1 MQISCVIQPV
11 YNATHYDRV
20 KGKSP
25 NRFKMENTTEKFE
38 EEILDACIRHAK
50 EVLAEQ
56 LPLIKDKKYDFA
68 PQFRDLT
75 IQLYLVGVMQQFY
88 DQYEATTTDA
98 QEKAFHALYC
108 MMMKDGVKSRR
119 AKNQVA
125 FVRQMS
131 RLDDDDEALPLALGY
146 ESKPGDHSLAEVF
159 DHYVD
164 EARVSKGLWR
174 SYDQGKKILLLGGLL
189 FAMAGIWF
197 VTIYLPES
205 DNITILAVGLLTA
218 LFFVVPVFLI
228 GLLIHRHKI
237 RKSNRTQTPP
247 Q

>member
-1 MQISCVIQPV
+1 
-11 YNATHYDRV
+11 
-20 KGKSP
+20 
-25 NRFKMENTTEKFE
+25 MENTAEKFE

-56 LPLIKDKKYDFA
+56 LPLVKDKKYDFA
-68 PQFRDLT
+68 PQFKDLT

-108 MMMKDGVKSRR
+108 MMIKDGVKSRR
-119 AKNQVA
+119 AKNQAA
-125 FVRQMS
+125 FIRQMS
-131 RLDDDDEALPLALGY
+131 RLDDGDEALALALGY

-159 DHYVD
+159 DHYVN
-164 EARVSKGLWR
+164 EARVSKGLWHF
-174 SYDQGKKILLLGGLL
+174 YDQGKKILLLGGLL

-205 DNITILAVGLLTA
+205 DNITILAFGLLAA
-218 LFFVVPVFLI
+218 LFFIVPVFLV
-228 GLLIHRHKI
+228 GLLIYRYKT
-237 RKSNRTQTPP
+237 RKGSRTQTPP